1 MVALLVLMLTSLEIF
16 FEWKRMF
23 EEELYFGCK
32 VIKNSS
38 NIYIF
43 LTLGA
48 NRNLVKKDIF
58 QKLMIK

>member
-1 MVALLVLMLTSLEIF
+1 MVALLVLMLTSLEV
-16 FEWKRMF
+16 FECLRG
-23 EEELYFGCK
+23 ELYFGCK

-43 LTLGA
+43 LTLAA
-48 NRNLVKKDIF
+48 NRNLAKKDIF